1 MSDFIPAG
9 RLSAVDHGDQK
20 IAIQTEFSKCPEPR
34 IATTVSIG
42 GRTIHKIQKLWG
54 KTIDSLDEV
63 RQVEELINKQHDEVT
78 ALVHEHAGT
87 LIRHS
92 EKDQATSVAHSTIE
106 QVEKLPAV
114 ESVIQHSVNDQA
126 TSVTHLTIEQ
136 VEKIPTIESAFIILP
151 DGKVVARNRVSKE
164 AEMLAAMIH
173 SLTDVLFDMARVG
186 NLGDCE
192 DCVLNL
198 GTRDVLLLP
207 FKGGYLVALTDT
219 KTRKREIFA
228 ELWKIA
234 RAA

>member
-20 IAIQTEFSKCPEPR
+20 IAIQTEFSKYPEPR
-34 IATTVSIG
+34 IATSVSIG

-54 KTIDSLDEV
+54 KTIDSLEEM
-63 RQVEELINKQHDEVT
+63 RQVEELINRQHDEVT
-78 ALVHEHAGT
+78 ALVHGHAGT

-92 EKDQATSVAHSTIE
+92 EKGHDTSVAQS
-106 QVEKLPAV
+106 
-114 ESVIQHSVNDQA
+114 
-126 TSVTHLTIEQ
+126 TIEQ
-136 VEKIPTIESAFIILP
+136 VEKIPAVKSAFIILP
-151 DGKVVARNRVSKE
+151 DGKVEGRNKVSKE
-164 AEMLAAMIH
+164 AEMLAAMIY
-173 SLTDVLFDMARVG
+173 SLTDVLFDMARVS

-207 FKGGYLVALTDT
+207 FKGGYLVAVTDA
-219 KTRKREIFA
+219 KARKREIFA

>member
-20 IAIQTEFSKCPEPR
+20 IAIQTEFSKYPEPR
-34 IATTVSIG
+34 ITTSVSIG

-54 KTIDSLDEV
+54 KTIDSLDEM

-78 ALVHEHAGT
+78 ALVHEHAPT

-92 EKDQATSVAHSTIE
+92 ERNEAIDSVSTVLTQIE
-106 QVEKLPAV
+106 KIPAV
-114 ESVIQHSVNDQA
+114 EA
-126 TSVTHLTIEQ
+126 
-136 VEKIPTIESAFIILP
+136 AFAILA
-151 DGKVVARNRVSKE
+151 DGKVQAKGKITKE
-164 AEMLAAMIH
+164 AELLASMIR
-173 SLTDVLFDMARVG
+173 SLTEVLFDVARVS
-186 NLGDCE
+186 NLGECE

-198 GTRDVLLLP
+198 GARDVLLLP
-207 FKGGYLVALTDT
+207 YKGGYLVALTDV

>member
-20 IAIQTEFSKCPEPR
+20 IAIQTEFSKYPEPR
-34 IATTVSIG
+34 IATSVSIG

-54 KTIDSLDEV
+54 KAIDSLDEM
-63 RQVEELINKQHDEVT
+63 RQVEELINRQHEEVT

-92 EKDQATSVAHSTIE
+92 EKSNIVSDGYSAIE
-106 QVEKLPAV
+106 QAERIPAV
-114 ESVIQHSVNDQA
+114 
-126 TSVTHLTIEQ
+126 
-136 VEKIPTIESAFIILP
+136 ESAFIISP
-151 DGKVVARNRVSKE
+151 DGKVEGRNKVSKE
-164 AEMLAAMIH
+164 AEIMAAMIH
-173 SLTDVLFDMARVG
+173 SLTDVLFDMARVS

-192 DCVLNL
+192 DCVINL
-198 GTRDVLLLP
+198 GTHDVLLLP
-207 FKGGYLVALTDT
+207 FKGGYLVALTGT